1 MLCFEYSMPK
11 RFAHYVPK
19 EVDKEIMEYKSTE
32 HQTTLGDK
40 NYTVRHLTP
49 VFQKSEEQAEYKK
62 KIEKELYEIFRK
74 YMS

>member
-1 MLCFEYSMPK
+1 MPE
-11 RFAHYVPK
+11 RFARFVPK

-32 HQTTLGDK
+32 HRATLGSKD
-40 NYTVRHLTP
+40 YTVRHLTP
-49 VFQKSEEQAEYKK
+49 VFQNSEEQAEHKK